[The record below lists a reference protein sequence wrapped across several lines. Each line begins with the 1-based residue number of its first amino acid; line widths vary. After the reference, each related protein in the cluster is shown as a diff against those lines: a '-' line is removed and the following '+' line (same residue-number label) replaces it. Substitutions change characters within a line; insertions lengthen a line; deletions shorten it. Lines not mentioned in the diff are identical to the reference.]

1 MAAKED
7 GASSGDALQEQ
18 LLQRTLHQ
26 RVETLGWLIK
36 NQQLRVGLKRL
47 HHADLLAHAA
57 AVVAHRSL
65 QDRIGELERLHDPMA
80 KE

>member
-1 MAAKED
+1 MAAEED
-7 GASSGDALQEQ
+7 GAAGGDALKEQ

-26 RVETLGWLIK
+26 RVETLGRLIK
-36 NQQLRVGLKRL
+36 NQQLWIGLKRL

-65 QDRIGELERLHDPMA
+65 QDRIGELERLHHAMA